1 MVISIKSIFITVTIL
16 CSMFTSTTS
25 QMQTVISITGTVT
38 NFVTK
43 KPTSVLISLY
53 DNHNKKIGSSVSNS
67 KTGYYFITG
76 LRSKKHYIIRI
87 KSIDYITE
95 EYDMIKPIVDEYMTV
110 TKDFEVMPKSR

>member
-1 MVISIKSIFITVTIL
+1 
-16 CSMFTSTTS
+16 MFTSTTS

-38 NFVTK
+38 DFVTK

-53 DNHNKKIGSSVSNS
+53 DRRNKKVGSSISNS

-76 LRSKKHYIIRI
+76 LRSKQHYIIRI
-87 KSIDYITE
+87 ESIDYMKE
-95 EYDMIKPIVDEYMTV
+95 EYDMIMPVVDEYITV